1 MKKLWLAMSVS
12 ALCAANVHASEWG
25 YEGAHGLSI
34 GVRYLRCA
42 LLV

>member
-25 YEGAHGLSI
+25 YEGAHGPEHW
-34 GVRYLRCA
+34 GADLRCA